1 MLFKYYPSAIA
12 YSQGGQVS
20 IKRKYTVYHLFYQN
34 KKKTLFKLRGRA
46 VVQWL
51 KHYAT
56 NRQVA
61 GSIPDGI
68 IGIFQ

>member
-1 MLFKYYPSAIA
+1 MGFQDAKSVCLLL
-12 YSQGGQVS
+12 
-20 IKRKYTVYHLFYQN
+20 HE
-34 KKKTLFKLRGRA
+34 RA
-46 VVQWL
+46 VAQWL

-61 GSIPDGI
+61 VSIPDGV